1 MAALFLNCRESAPFW
16 PEKPCSQLELRLN
29 LPWLL
34 VQEGSEVPYLFEDYC
49 LDADRRELKRGSELV
64 PVGPK
69 VFDLLLFLVQNREQV
84 VTRDHLLEAVWE
96 GRIVSESTLTSHIN
110 AVRKAIGDT
119 GREQRLIRTVSRKGI
134 RFVGKIEEQE
144 LPANGSVTDSSTASE
159 RLGPILTLPDSPS
172 IAVLPFRN
180 LSGDVEQ
187 DYFAD
192 GVVEDIITALSRIRW
207 LFVIARNSSFTYKGR
222 TVDEKQ
228 VGRELGVRYVVEGSV
243 RQSESRIRITGQ
255 LVDASAGTHLWA
267 DRFEGRLDDIFELQ
281 DQIAASIVG
290 AIASQLERAEIERAR
305 RKPTGSLSAYDTYL
319 RAMPHLHRGTREA
332 IDEALP
338 LFYKAIQI
346 DPEFAS
352 AHAMAAWC
360 HFWRKING
368 WMTDR
373 EQDIAEGA
381 RLARLA
387 VELGKDDAVALTRG
401 GHALAHLA
409 GEIDGGIALIDKA
422 LVLNPNLAAAWFLGG
437 FLRTLSGDPD
447 AAIEFFTRAMR
458 FSPLD
463 PEMFRMQAGM
473 ALSHLLA
480 GRFDMAASWAEQS
493 FRQSPTFSAVVAIIA
508 ASHALAGRTEQAQTA
523 IEHLRK
529 LDPTFRISSLSGWI
543 PIRRPEHL
551 ARLATGLRMA
561 GLPE

>member
-1 MAALFLNCRESAPFW
+1 MPF
-16 PEKPCSQLELRLN
+16 
-29 LPWLL
+29 
-34 VQEGSEVPYLFEDYC
+34 LFEDYC
-49 LDADRRELKRGSELV
+49 LDADRRELKRGSELIAI
-64 PVGPK
+64 GPK

-84 VTRDHLLEAVWE
+84 VTRDNLLQVVWG

-119 GREQRLIRTVSRKGI
+119 GREQRLIRTVSRRGL
-134 RFVGKIEEQE
+134 RFVGKIEQQQ
-144 LPANGSVTDSSTASE
+144 LAARFPVTVPDIAGE
-159 RLGPILTLPDSPS
+159 KLLLTLALPDSPS

-180 LSGDVEQ
+180 LSGNVEQ

-192 GVVEDIITALSRIRW
+192 GIVEDIITALSRIRW
-207 LFVIARNSSFTYKGR
+207 LFVIAHNSSFTYKGR

-267 DRFEGRLDDIFELQ
+267 DRFEGKLDDIFELQ
-281 DQIAASIVG
+281 DQIATSIVG
-290 AIASQLERAEIERAR
+290 AVASQLERAEIERAR
-305 RKPTGSLSAYDTYL
+305 RKPTGNLSAYDNYL

-332 IDEALP
+332 INEALP
-338 LFYKAIQI
+338 LFYKAMQL

-360 HFWRKING
+360 IFWRKVNG
-368 WMTDR
+368 WMTAR
-373 EQDIAEGA
+373 PQEIAEGV

-409 GEIDGGIALIDKA
+409 GDVEGAIALVDKA

-437 FLRTLSGDPD
+437 FLRTERGEPD

-473 ALSHLLA
+473 ALSHLFA
-480 GRFDMAASWAEQS
+480 GRFDMASSWAEQS
-493 FRQSPTFSAVVAIIA
+493 FRQLPTFLAVVAIIA
-508 ASHALAGRTEQAQTA
+508 ASHPLAGRTEQAQTA
-523 IEHLRK
+523 VRHLQK
-529 LDPTFRISSLSGWI
+529 LDPAFRVSSLEGWI

-551 ARLATGLRMA
+551 ARFATGLRMA

>member
-1 MAALFLNCRESAPFW
+1 
-16 PEKPCSQLELRLN
+16 
-29 LPWLL
+29 
-34 VQEGSEVPYLFEDYC
+34 VQFLFEDYC
-49 LDADRRELKRGSELV
+49 LDADLRELKRGSELIQI
-64 PVGPK
+64 GPK
-69 VFDLLLFLVQNREQV
+69 VFDLLLYLIRNREQV
-84 VTRDHLLEAVWE
+84 VTRDDLLQAVWN

-110 AVRKAIGDT
+110 AVRKAINDT
-119 GREQRLIRTVSRKGI
+119 GKEQRLIRTVSRKGV
-134 RFVGKIEEQE
+134 RFVGKTQE
-144 LPANGSVTDSSTASE
+144 VKPSANISITDSTSGGE
-159 RLGPILTLPDSPS
+159 RLGPVLTLPDSPS

-243 RQSESRIRITGQ
+243 RQSEGRIRITGQ
-255 LVDASAGTHLWA
+255 LVDTATGTHVWA
-267 DRFEGRLDDIFELQ
+267 ERFEGTLDDVFELQ
-281 DQIAASIVG
+281 DQIATSIVG
-290 AIASQLERAEIERAR
+290 AVASQLERAEIERAR
-305 RKPTGSLSAYDTYL
+305 RKPTGSLSAYDNYL
-319 RAMPHLHRGTREA
+319 RAMPHLHSGTRQA

-338 LFYKAIQI
+338 LFYKAIQL
-346 DPEFAS
+346 DPRFAS

-360 HFWRKING
+360 HFWRKLNG
-368 WMTDR
+368 WMADR
-373 EQDIAEGA
+373 TQEIAEGV

-387 VELGKDDAVALTRG
+387 VELGNDDAVALTRA

-409 GEIDGGIALIDKA
+409 GDLDGGIALLDKA

-437 FLRTLSGDPD
+437 FLRTERGDPD
-447 AAIEFFTRAMR
+447 TAIEFFARAMR

-473 ALSHLLA
+473 AMSHLFA
-480 GRFDMAASWAEQS
+480 GRYDLASSWAEQS
-493 FRQSPTFSAVVAIIA
+493 FRQLPSFLFVVAISA
-508 ASHALAGRTEQAQTA
+508 ASHALAGRTDQAGSALQ
-523 IEHLRK
+523 HLQK
-529 LDPTFRISSLSGWI
+529 LDPTFRISSLQGWI

-551 ARLATGLRMA
+551 ARFVTGLREA

>member
-1 MAALFLNCRESAPFW
+1 VQFW
-16 PEKPCSQLELRLN
+16 
-29 LPWLL
+29 
-34 VQEGSEVPYLFEDYC
+34 FENYC
-49 LDADRRELKRGSELV
+49 LNADRRELKRGPELIA
-64 PVGPK
+64 VGPK
-69 VFDLLLFLVQNREQV
+69 VFDLLLYLVQNREQV
-84 VTRDHLLEAVWE
+84 VTRDDLLQAVWG

-110 AVRKAIGDT
+110 AVRKAVADT
-119 GREQRLIRTVSRKGI
+119 GREQRLIRTVARRGL
-134 RFVGKIEEQE
+134 RFVGEVREAE
-144 LPANGSVTDSSTASE
+144 LPATAGVVNGDISGEKRGSIPALS
-159 RLGPILTLPDSPS
+159 DSPS

-192 GVVEDIITALSRIRW
+192 GIVEDIITALSRIRW

-228 VGRELGVRYVVEGSV
+228 VGRELGVRYVAEGSV
-243 RQSESRIRITGQ
+243 RRSENRVRITGQ
-255 LVDASAGTHLWA
+255 LVEAATGTHLWA
-267 DRFEGRLDDIFELQ
+267 ERFEGQLDDIFGLQ
-281 DQIAASIVG
+281 DQIATSIVG

-305 RKPTGSLSAYDTYL
+305 RKPTRSLSAYDNYL

-338 LFYKAIQI
+338 LFYKAIEL
-346 DPEFAS
+346 DPEYAS

-360 HFWRKING
+360 YFWRKING

-373 EQDIAEGA
+373 AQEIAEGV

-387 VELGKDDAVALTRG
+387 VDLGKDDAVALTRG

-409 GEIDGGIALIDKA
+409 GDVEGAIALIDKA

-437 FLRTLSGDPD
+437 FLRAARGDPD
-447 AAIEFFTRAMR
+447 AAIEFLTRAMR

-473 ALSHLLA
+473 ALSHLFA
-480 GRFDMAASWAEQS
+480 ERFDMASFWAEQS
-493 FRQSPTFSAVVAIIA
+493 FRQLPTFLAAVAIIA
-508 ASHALAGRTEQAQTA
+508 ASHALAGRMEPARTA
-523 IEHLRK
+523 VGHLQE
-529 LDPTFRISSLSGWI
+529 LDPTFRVRSLEGWI

-551 ARLATGLRMA
+551 ARFAAGLRLA